1 MSGVSIR
8 RVAKSFGDVKVIHDL
23 SIDIRDGEFLVFVG
37 PSGCGKSTLLRMVAG
52 LEGFQSGEIAIGD
65 RVVNQLP
72 ARDRDVA
79 MVFQDYALYPHM
91 TVRNNLGFGLKM
103 REFERVEIDRRVDDA
118 ARILQIEHLL
128 QRRPRELS
136 GGQRQRVAMGRA
148 MVRNPKVF
156 LFDEPLSNLDAKL
169 RVDMR
174 TEIKSL
180 HQRLKTTS
188 IYVTHDQV
196 EAMTMADRIVV
207 LDAGHIL
214 QVGTPL
220 QLYHDPQ
227 TRFVAGFLGAPA
239 MNFLPVQ
246 ITDGRLTLPGGGVL
260 SVAGKRSGSAELGIR
275 PERLRVEVNTGIG
288 SNTGI
293 TSYTNV
299 TFAKQHTARLDT
311 AQLDTARLA
320 TTVET
325 VEPLGADTLVFSRC
339 GEHRI
344 VSRLPGDAVIAPGE
358 KLNLLIDVEHVLLF
372 DANSGERL

>member
-246 ITDGRLTLPGGGVL
+246 ITDEIGR
-260 SVAGKRSGSAELGIR
+260 A
-275 PERLRVEVNTGIG
+275 
-288 SNTGI
+288 
-293 TSYTNV
+293 
-299 TFAKQHTARLDT
+299 
-311 AQLDTARLA
+311 
-320 TTVET
+320 
-325 VEPLGADTLVFSRC
+325 
-339 GEHRI
+339 
-344 VSRLPGDAVIAPGE
+344 
-358 KLNLLIDVEHVLLF
+358 HV
-372 DANSGERL
+372 